1 MTASPL
7 PGERVPLPEGLT
19 RLSDGSLR
27 ADGVDGVAVIGPA
40 AVAASR
46 TVSVEAGLRVLE
58 ALGGTHLPRV
68 GPTAPTAPATA
79 AGEALTTA
87 STTAR
92 RPGLRPVAAEE
103 AFDAAEVVP
112 GEPGDE
118 TTLLRPVALVTEL
131 PHDRDA
137 SLTLP
142 GTEDAADTAG
152 ADGAGNA
159 DSVGNSVG
167 SADSAG
173 SAAGVVS
180 VAGTADLIGGR
191 STEASGGPSQEE
203 DESAPVAEPVSEPAS
218 ESAAP
223 SLAESSPEIPETG
236 VWEDPD
242 DSPEPVGE
250 GREDTGADD
259 SDTDTDGID
268 TFPDY
273 PEPEPGSGRRPR
285 GAHRAPS
292 APSASSGSRPT
303 ADTPTAPDNS
313 KSKQPQ
319 PVRAPQPLEA
329 LPNTEV
335 VSASEAALI
344 AAPPVRAS
352 ICPQGHA
359 NPPEIRDCLTCSQ
372 PLAGVFSYV
381 RRPALATLTLSTGA
395 AVEVAGD
402 VVVGRAPQLQRGGD
416 PHIVALVA
424 VPSPQHMVSRSHL
437 MLTTSGWSIL
447 VQDLGSSN
455 GTVLARPGA
464 TPVLLGSGILTPVFM
479 GDLMDIG
486 DGVTLRIDPPAWLR
500 PRSG

>member
-1 MTASPL
+1 MTALSL

-19 RLSDGSLR
+19 RLSDGSVR
-27 ADGVDGVAVIGPA
+27 VDGADGVAVISPA
-40 AVAASR
+40 AGAASR
-46 TVSVEAGLRVLE
+46 TVSIETGLRVLD
-58 ALGGTHLPRV
+58 ALGGTYLPRV
-68 GPTAPTAPATA
+68 GPTATATP
-79 AGEALTTA
+79 
-87 STTAR
+87 
-92 RPGLRPVAAEE
+92 AAEE
-103 AFDAAEVVP
+103 ATQPA
-112 GEPGDE
+112 EPGDE
-118 TTLLRPVALVTEL
+118 TTLLKPVALVTEL
-131 PHDRDA
+131 PQDMAPTALEAEGVLGSEADDVPSGA
-137 SLTLP
+137 DVP
-142 GTEDAADTAG
+142 DVAAVGTVAATAG
-152 ADGAGNA
+152 VSEAMGVADVADGRG
-159 DSVGNSVG
+159 
-167 SADSAG
+167 
-173 SAAGVVS
+173 
-180 VAGTADLIGGR
+180 AGTPAGATGEDPAA
-191 STEASGGPSQEE
+191 EPAASSIA
-203 DESAPVAEPVSEPAS
+203 ESAPEM
-218 ESAAP
+218 
-223 SLAESSPEIPETG
+223 LETG

-242 DSPEPVGE
+242 DSAGSAD
-250 GREDTGADD
+250 GSRNDSGTGGSETGDV
-259 SDTDTDGID
+259 S

-273 PEPEPGSGRRPR
+273 PEPEPGSGRRRR

-292 APSASSGSRPT
+292 APTASSAGQPT

-372 PLAGVFSYV
+372 PLTGMFSYV

-395 AVEVAGD
+395 AIEVAGD
-402 VVVGRAPQLQRGGD
+402 VVVGRAPQVQRGGD
-416 PHIVALVA
+416 PHIVALVT

-437 MLTTSGWSIL
+437 ILTTSGWSIL
-447 VQDLGSSN
+447 AQDLGSSN

-464 TPVLLGSGILTPVFM
+464 TPVLLGSGMPTPVFM

>member
-1 MTASPL
+1 MTALSL

-19 RLSDGSLR
+19 RLSDGSVR
-27 ADGVDGVAVIGPA
+27 VDGADGVAVISPA
-40 AVAASR
+40 AGAASR
-46 TVSVEAGLRVLE
+46 TVSIETGLRVLD
-58 ALGGTHLPRV
+58 ALGGTYLPRV
-68 GPTAPTAPATA
+68 GPTATATP
-79 AGEALTTA
+79 
-87 STTAR
+87 
-92 RPGLRPVAAEE
+92 AAEE
-103 AFDAAEVVP
+103 ATQPA
-112 GEPGDE
+112 EPGDE
-118 TTLLRPVALVTEL
+118 TTLLKPVALVTEL
-131 PHDRDA
+131 PQ
-137 SLTLP
+137 
-142 GTEDAADTAG
+142 DTAPTALEAEGVRGSETDDVPSG
-152 ADGAGNA
+152 ADAPDVAAVAAVAATAGVSEASEAMGVADVADGRGAGTP
-159 DSVGNSVG
+159 
-167 SADSAG
+167 AG
-173 SAAGVVS
+173 ATGEDPAAEPAASS
-180 VAGTADLIGGR
+180 VA
-191 STEASGGPSQEE
+191 
-203 DESAPVAEPVSEPAS
+203 ESAPEM
-218 ESAAP
+218 
-223 SLAESSPEIPETG
+223 LETG

-242 DSPEPVGE
+242 DSSGSADGSRNDSE
-250 GREDTGADD
+250 TGGSETGDV
-259 SDTDTDGID
+259 S

-273 PEPEPGSGRRPR
+273 PEPEPGSGRRRR

-292 APSASSGSRPT
+292 APSASSAGQPT

-372 PLAGVFSYV
+372 PLTGMFSYV

-395 AVEVAGD
+395 AIEVAGD
-402 VVVGRAPQLQRGGD
+402 VVVGRAPQVQRGGD
-416 PHIVALVA
+416 PHIVALVT

-437 MLTTSGWSIL
+437 ILTTSGWSIL
-447 VQDLGSSN
+447 AQDLGSSN

-464 TPVLLGSGILTPVFM
+464 TPVLLGSGMPTPVFM

>member
-1 MTASPL
+1 MTALSL

-19 RLSDGSLR
+19 RLSDGSVR
-27 ADGVDGVAVIGPA
+27 VDGADGVAVISPA
-40 AVAASR
+40 AGAASR
-46 TVSVEAGLRVLE
+46 TVSIETGLRVLD
-58 ALGGTHLPRV
+58 ALGGTYLPRV
-68 GPTAPTAPATA
+68 GPTATATP
-79 AGEALTTA
+79 
-87 STTAR
+87 
-92 RPGLRPVAAEE
+92 AAEE
-103 AFDAAEVVP
+103 ATQPA
-112 GEPGDE
+112 EPGDE
-118 TTLLRPVALVTEL
+118 TTLLKPVALVTEL
-131 PHDRDA
+131 PQDMAPTALEAEGVLGSEADDVPSGA
-137 SLTLP
+137 DVP
-142 GTEDAADTAG
+142 DVAAVGTVAATAG
-152 ADGAGNA
+152 VSEAMGVADVADGRG
-159 DSVGNSVG
+159 
-167 SADSAG
+167 
-173 SAAGVVS
+173 
-180 VAGTADLIGGR
+180 AGTPAGATGEDPAA
-191 STEASGGPSQEE
+191 EPAASSIA
-203 DESAPVAEPVSEPAS
+203 ESAPEM
-218 ESAAP
+218 
-223 SLAESSPEIPETG
+223 LETG

-242 DSPEPVGE
+242 DSAGSAD
-250 GREDTGADD
+250 GSRNGSGTGGSETGDV
-259 SDTDTDGID
+259 S

-273 PEPEPGSGRRPR
+273 PEPEPGSGRRRR

-292 APSASSGSRPT
+292 APTASSAGQPT

-372 PLAGVFSYV
+372 PLTGMFSYV

-395 AVEVAGD
+395 AIEVAGD
-402 VVVGRAPQLQRGGD
+402 VVVGRAPQVQRGGD
-416 PHIVALVA
+416 PHIVALVT

-437 MLTTSGWSIL
+437 ILTTSAWSIL
-447 VQDLGSSN
+447 AQDLGSSN

-464 TPVLLGSGILTPVFM
+464 TPVLLGSGMPTPVFM

-500 PRSG
+500 PRSD

>member
-1 MTASPL
+1 MTALSL

-19 RLSDGSLR
+19 RLSDGSVR
-27 ADGVDGVAVIGPA
+27 VDGADGVAVISPA
-40 AVAASR
+40 AGAASR
-46 TVSVEAGLRVLE
+46 TVSIETGLRVLD
-58 ALGGTHLPRV
+58 ALGGTYLPRV
-68 GPTAPTAPATA
+68 GPTATATP
-79 AGEALTTA
+79 
-87 STTAR
+87 
-92 RPGLRPVAAEE
+92 AAEE
-103 AFDAAEVVP
+103 ATQPA
-112 GEPGDE
+112 EPGDE
-118 TTLLRPVALVTEL
+118 TTLLKPVALVTEL
-131 PHDRDA
+131 PQDMAPTALEAEGVLGSEADDVPSGA
-137 SLTLP
+137 DVP
-142 GTEDAADTAG
+142 DVAAVGTVAATAG
-152 ADGAGNA
+152 VSEAMGVADVADGRG
-159 DSVGNSVG
+159 
-167 SADSAG
+167 
-173 SAAGVVS
+173 
-180 VAGTADLIGGR
+180 AGTPAGATGEDPAA
-191 STEASGGPSQEE
+191 EPAASSIA
-203 DESAPVAEPVSEPAS
+203 ESAPEM
-218 ESAAP
+218 
-223 SLAESSPEIPETG
+223 LETG

-242 DSPEPVGE
+242 DSAGSAD
-250 GREDTGADD
+250 GSRNGSGTGGSETGDV
-259 SDTDTDGID
+259 S

-273 PEPEPGSGRRPR
+273 PEPEPGSGRRRR

-292 APSASSGSRPT
+292 APTASSAGQPT

-372 PLAGVFSYV
+372 PLTGMFSYV

-395 AVEVAGD
+395 AIEVAGD
-402 VVVGRAPQLQRGGD
+402 VVVGRAPQVQRGGD
-416 PHIVALVA
+416 PHIVALVT

-437 MLTTSGWSIL
+437 ILTTSGWSIL
-447 VQDLGSSN
+447 AQDLGSSN

-464 TPVLLGSGILTPVFM
+464 TPVLLGSGMPTPVFM

-500 PRSG
+500 PRSD

>member
-1 MTASPL
+1 MTASPISPIPR
-7 PGERVPLPEGLT
+7 PGERVPLPAGLT
-19 RLSDGSLR
+19 RLADGSLR
-27 ADGVDGVAVIGPA
+27 ADGVDGVAVISPA
-40 AVAASR
+40 AGAESR

-58 ALGGTHLPRV
+58 ALGGTYLPTV
-68 GPTAPTAPATA
+68 GPTASSATTTATRSSGLRTAAFGDLDDSARGADRSPGGGAPA
-79 AGEALTTA
+79 
-87 STTAR
+87 
-92 RPGLRPVAAEE
+92 
-103 AFDAAEVVP
+103 
-112 GEPGDE
+112 EPSDE
-118 TTLLRPVALVTEL
+118 TTLLKPVSLVTEL
-131 PHDRDA
+131 PRDA
-137 SLTLP
+137 APTHPEPESAP
-142 GTEDAADTAG
+142 GLDTDDAATV
-152 ADGAGNA
+152 ADGAGA
-159 DSVGNSVG
+159 AVGLDAGTGAAVG
-167 SADSAG
+167 DEG
-173 SAAGVVS
+173 S
-180 VAGTADLIGGR
+180 VAQPAP
-191 STEASGGPSQEE
+191 PSPG
-203 DESAPVAEPVSEPAS
+203 D
-218 ESAAP
+218 
-223 SLAESSPEIPETG
+223 SSPELLETG

-242 DSPEPVGE
+242 DASDPLGQSR
-250 GREDTGADD
+250 GRDGADGADTGDV
-259 SDTDTDGID
+259 G

-273 PEPEPGSGRRPR
+273 PEPEPGSGRRRRR
-285 GAHRAPS
+285 GAHRAPT
-292 APSASSGSRPT
+292 APSAGSGEQPT

-352 ICPQGHA
+352 ICPRGHA
-359 NPPEIRDCLTCSQ
+359 NPPEIRECLTCSQ
-372 PLAGVFSYV
+372 PLTGVFSYV

-402 VVVGRAPQLQRGGD
+402 VVIGRAPQVPGGDD

-464 TPVLLGSGILTPVFM
+464 TPVLLGSGVPTPVFM

-486 DGVTLRIDPPAWLR
+486 DGVTLRIDQPAWLR
-500 PRSG
+500 PQSG

>member
-1 MTASPL
+1 MTALSL

-19 RLSDGSLR
+19 RLSDGSVR
-27 ADGVDGVAVIGPA
+27 VDGADGVAVISPA
-40 AVAASR
+40 AGAASR
-46 TVSVEAGLRVLE
+46 TVSIETGLRVLD
-58 ALGGTHLPRV
+58 ALGGTYLPRV
-68 GPTAPTAPATA
+68 GPTATATP
-79 AGEALTTA
+79 
-87 STTAR
+87 
-92 RPGLRPVAAEE
+92 AAEE
-103 AFDAAEVVP
+103 ATQPA
-112 GEPGDE
+112 EPGDE
-118 TTLLRPVALVTEL
+118 TTLLKPVALVTEL
-131 PHDRDA
+131 PQ
-137 SLTLP
+137 
-142 GTEDAADTAG
+142 DTAPTALEAEGVRGSETDDVPSG
-152 ADGAGNA
+152 ADAPDVAAVAAVAATAGVSEASEAMGVADVADGRGAGTP
-159 DSVGNSVG
+159 
-167 SADSAG
+167 AG
-173 SAAGVVS
+173 ATGEDPAAEP
-180 VAGTADLIGGR
+180 A
-191 STEASGGPSQEE
+191 ASSIA
-203 DESAPVAEPVSEPAS
+203 ESAPEM
-218 ESAAP
+218 
-223 SLAESSPEIPETG
+223 LETG

-242 DSPEPVGE
+242 DSAGSAD
-250 GREDTGADD
+250 GSRNGSGTGGSETGDV
-259 SDTDTDGID
+259 S

-273 PEPEPGSGRRPR
+273 PEPEPGSGRRRR

-292 APSASSGSRPT
+292 APTASSAGQPT

-372 PLAGVFSYV
+372 PLTGMFSYV

-395 AVEVAGD
+395 AIEVAGD
-402 VVVGRAPQLQRGGD
+402 VVVGRAPQVQRGGD
-416 PHIVALVA
+416 PHIVALVT

-437 MLTTSGWSIL
+437 ILTTSGWSIL
-447 VQDLGSSN
+447 AQDLGSSN

-464 TPVLLGSGILTPVFM
+464 TPVLLGSGMPTPVFM

-500 PRSG
+500 PRSD

>member
-1 MTASPL
+1 MTALSL

-19 RLSDGSLR
+19 RLSDGSVR
-27 ADGVDGVAVIGPA
+27 VDGADGVAVISPA
-40 AVAASR
+40 AGAASR
-46 TVSVEAGLRVLE
+46 TVSIETGLRVLD
-58 ALGGTHLPRV
+58 ALGGTYLPRV
-68 GPTAPTAPATA
+68 GPTATATP
-79 AGEALTTA
+79 
-87 STTAR
+87 
-92 RPGLRPVAAEE
+92 AAEE
-103 AFDAAEVVP
+103 ATQPA
-112 GEPGDE
+112 EPGDE
-118 TTLLRPVALVTEL
+118 TTLLKPVALVTEL
-131 PHDRDA
+131 PQ
-137 SLTLP
+137 
-142 GTEDAADTAG
+142 DTAPTALEAEGVFGSEADDVPSG
-152 ADGAGNA
+152 ADAPDVAAVAVVAATAGVSEASEAMGVADVADGRGAGTP
-159 DSVGNSVG
+159 
-167 SADSAG
+167 AG
-173 SAAGVVS
+173 ATGEDPAAEP
-180 VAGTADLIGGR
+180 A
-191 STEASGGPSQEE
+191 ASSIA
-203 DESAPVAEPVSEPAS
+203 ESAPEM
-218 ESAAP
+218 
-223 SLAESSPEIPETG
+223 LETG

-242 DSPEPVGE
+242 DSSGSAD
-250 GREDTGADD
+250 GSRNDSGTGGSETGDV
-259 SDTDTDGID
+259 S

-273 PEPEPGSGRRPR
+273 PEPEPGSGRRRR

-292 APSASSGSRPT
+292 APTASSAGQPT

-372 PLAGVFSYV
+372 PLTGMFSYV

-395 AVEVAGD
+395 AIEVAGD
-402 VVVGRAPQLQRGGD
+402 VVVGRAPQVQRGGD
-416 PHIVALVA
+416 PHIVALVT

-437 MLTTSGWSIL
+437 ILTTSGWSIL
-447 VQDLGSSN
+447 AQDLGSSN

-464 TPVLLGSGILTPVFM
+464 TPVLLGTGMPTPVFM

-500 PRSG
+500 PQSG

>member
-1 MTASPL
+1 MTALSL

-19 RLSDGSLR
+19 RLSDGSVR
-27 ADGVDGVAVIGPA
+27 VDGADGVAVISPA
-40 AVAASR
+40 AGAASR
-46 TVSVEAGLRVLE
+46 TVSIETGLRVLD
-58 ALGGTHLPRV
+58 ALGGTYLPRV
-68 GPTAPTAPATA
+68 GPTATATP
-79 AGEALTTA
+79 
-87 STTAR
+87 
-92 RPGLRPVAAEE
+92 AAEE
-103 AFDAAEVVP
+103 ATQPA
-112 GEPGDE
+112 EPGDE
-118 TTLLRPVALVTEL
+118 TTLLKPVALVTEL
-131 PHDRDA
+131 PQ
-137 SLTLP
+137 
-142 GTEDAADTAG
+142 DTAPTALEAEGVRGSETDDVPSG
-152 ADGAGNA
+152 ADAPDVAAVAVVATTAGVSEASEAMGVADVADGRGAGTP
-159 DSVGNSVG
+159 
-167 SADSAG
+167 AG
-173 SAAGVVS
+173 ATGEDPAAEP
-180 VAGTADLIGGR
+180 A
-191 STEASGGPSQEE
+191 ASSIA
-203 DESAPVAEPVSEPAS
+203 ESAPEM
-218 ESAAP
+218 
-223 SLAESSPEIPETG
+223 LETG

-242 DSPEPVGE
+242 DSAGSAD
-250 GREDTGADD
+250 GSRNGSGTGGSETGDV
-259 SDTDTDGID
+259 S

-273 PEPEPGSGRRPR
+273 PEPEPGSGRRRR

-292 APSASSGSRPT
+292 APTASSAGQPT

-372 PLAGVFSYV
+372 PLTGMFSYV

-395 AVEVAGD
+395 AIEVAGD
-402 VVVGRAPQLQRGGD
+402 VVVGRAPQVQRGGD
-416 PHIVALVA
+416 PHIVALVT

-437 MLTTSGWSIL
+437 ILTTSGWSIL
-447 VQDLGSSN
+447 AHDLGSSN

-464 TPVLLGSGILTPVFM
+464 TPVLLGSGMPTPVFM

-500 PRSG
+500 PRSD

>member
-1 MTASPL
+1 MTALSL

-19 RLSDGSLR
+19 RLSDGSVR
-27 ADGVDGVAVIGPA
+27 VDGADGVAVISPA
-40 AVAASR
+40 AGAASR
-46 TVSVEAGLRVLE
+46 TVSIETGLRVLD
-58 ALGGTHLPRV
+58 ALGGTYLPRV
-68 GPTAPTAPATA
+68 GPTATATP
-79 AGEALTTA
+79 
-87 STTAR
+87 
-92 RPGLRPVAAEE
+92 AAEE
-103 AFDAAEVVP
+103 ATQPA
-112 GEPGDE
+112 EPGDE
-118 TTLLRPVALVTEL
+118 TTLLKPVALVTEL
-131 PHDRDA
+131 PQDMAPTALEAEGVLGSEADDVPSGA
-137 SLTLP
+137 DVP
-142 GTEDAADTAG
+142 DVAAVGTVAATAG
-152 ADGAGNA
+152 VSEAMGVADVADGRGAGTP
-159 DSVGNSVG
+159 
-167 SADSAG
+167 AG
-173 SAAGVVS
+173 ATGEDPAAEPAASS
-180 VAGTADLIGGR
+180 VA
-191 STEASGGPSQEE
+191 
-203 DESAPVAEPVSEPAS
+203 ESAPEMM
-218 ESAAP
+218 
-223 SLAESSPEIPETG
+223 ETG

-242 DSPEPVGE
+242 DSAGSAD
-250 GREDTGADD
+250 GSRNGSGTGGSETGDV
-259 SDTDTDGID
+259 S

-273 PEPEPGSGRRPR
+273 PEPEPGSGRRRR

-292 APSASSGSRPT
+292 APTASSAGQPT

-372 PLAGVFSYV
+372 PLTGIFSYV

-395 AVEVAGD
+395 AIEVAGD
-402 VVVGRAPQLQRGGD
+402 VVVGRAPQVQRGGD
-416 PHIVALVA
+416 PHIVALVT

-437 MLTTSGWSIL
+437 ILTTSGWSIL
-447 VQDLGSSN
+447 AQDLGSSN

-464 TPVLLGSGILTPVFM
+464 TPVLLGSGMPTPVFM

-500 PRSG
+500 PRSD

>member
-1 MTASPL
+1 MTALSL

-19 RLSDGSLR
+19 RLSDGSVR
-27 ADGVDGVAVIGPA
+27 VDGADGVAVISPA
-40 AVAASR
+40 AGAASR
-46 TVSVEAGLRVLE
+46 TVSIETGLRVLD
-58 ALGGTHLPRV
+58 ALGGTYLPRV
-68 GPTAPTAPATA
+68 GPTATATP
-79 AGEALTTA
+79 
-87 STTAR
+87 
-92 RPGLRPVAAEE
+92 AAEE
-103 AFDAAEVVP
+103 ATQPA
-112 GEPGDE
+112 EPGDE
-118 TTLLRPVALVTEL
+118 TTLLKPVALVTEL
-131 PHDRDA
+131 PQ
-137 SLTLP
+137 
-142 GTEDAADTAG
+142 DTAPTALEAEGVLGSEADDVPSG
-152 ADGAGNA
+152 ADVPDVAAVGTVAATAGVSEAMGVADVADGRGAGTP
-159 DSVGNSVG
+159 
-167 SADSAG
+167 AG
-173 SAAGVVS
+173 ATGEDPAAEPAASS
-180 VAGTADLIGGR
+180 VA
-191 STEASGGPSQEE
+191 
-203 DESAPVAEPVSEPAS
+203 ESAPEM
-218 ESAAP
+218 
-223 SLAESSPEIPETG
+223 LETG

-242 DSPEPVGE
+242 DSAGSAD
-250 GREDTGADD
+250 GSRNGSGTGGSETGDV
-259 SDTDTDGID
+259 S

-273 PEPEPGSGRRPR
+273 PEPEPGSGRRRR

-292 APSASSGSRPT
+292 APTASSAGQPT

-372 PLAGVFSYV
+372 PLTGMFSYV

-395 AVEVAGD
+395 AIEVAGD
-402 VVVGRAPQLQRGGD
+402 VVVGRAPQVQRGGD
-416 PHIVALVA
+416 PHIVALVT

-437 MLTTSGWSIL
+437 ILTTSGWSIL
-447 VQDLGSSN
+447 AQDLGSSN

-464 TPVLLGSGILTPVFM
+464 TPVLLGSGMPTPVFM

>member
-1 MTASPL
+1 MTALSL

-19 RLSDGSLR
+19 RLSDGSVR
-27 ADGVDGVAVIGPA
+27 VDGADGVAVISPA
-40 AVAASR
+40 AGAASR
-46 TVSVEAGLRVLE
+46 TVSIETGLRVLD
-58 ALGGTHLPRV
+58 ALGGTYLPRV
-68 GPTAPTAPATA
+68 GPTATATP
-79 AGEALTTA
+79 
-87 STTAR
+87 
-92 RPGLRPVAAEE
+92 AAEE
-103 AFDAAEVVP
+103 ATQPA
-112 GEPGDE
+112 EPGDE
-118 TTLLRPVALVTEL
+118 TTLLKPVALVTEL
-131 PHDRDA
+131 PQDMAPTALEAEGVLGSEADDVPSGA
-137 SLTLP
+137 DVP
-142 GTEDAADTAG
+142 DVAAVGTVAATAG
-152 ADGAGNA
+152 VSEAMGVADVADGRG
-159 DSVGNSVG
+159 
-167 SADSAG
+167 
-173 SAAGVVS
+173 
-180 VAGTADLIGGR
+180 AGTPAGATGEDPAA
-191 STEASGGPSQEE
+191 EPAASSIA
-203 DESAPVAEPVSEPAS
+203 ESAPEM
-218 ESAAP
+218 
-223 SLAESSPEIPETG
+223 LETG

-242 DSPEPVGE
+242 DSAGSAD
-250 GREDTGADD
+250 GSRNGSGTGGSETGDV
-259 SDTDTDGID
+259 S

-273 PEPEPGSGRRPR
+273 PEPEPGSGRRRR

-292 APSASSGSRPT
+292 APSASSAGQPT

-372 PLAGVFSYV
+372 PLTGMFSYV

-395 AVEVAGD
+395 AIEVAGD
-402 VVVGRAPQLQRGGD
+402 VVVGRAPQVQRGGD
-416 PHIVALVA
+416 PHIVALVT

-437 MLTTSGWSIL
+437 ILTTSGWSIL
-447 VQDLGSSN
+447 AQDLGSSN

-464 TPVLLGSGILTPVFM
+464 TPVLLGSGMPTPVFM

>member
-1 MTASPL
+1 MTALSL

-19 RLSDGSLR
+19 RLSDGSVR
-27 ADGVDGVAVIGPA
+27 VDGADGVAVISPA
-40 AVAASR
+40 AGAASR
-46 TVSVEAGLRVLE
+46 TVSIETGLRVLD
-58 ALGGTHLPRV
+58 ALGGTYLPRV
-68 GPTAPTAPATA
+68 GPTATATP
-79 AGEALTTA
+79 
-87 STTAR
+87 
-92 RPGLRPVAAEE
+92 AAEE
-103 AFDAAEVVP
+103 VTQPA
-112 GEPGDE
+112 EPGDE
-118 TTLLRPVALVTEL
+118 TTLLKPVALVTEL
-131 PHDRDA
+131 PQ
-137 SLTLP
+137 
-142 GTEDAADTAG
+142 DTASTALEAEGVLGSEADDVPSG
-152 ADGAGNA
+152 ADAPDVAAVGTVAATAGVSEASEAMGVADVADGRGAGTP
-159 DSVGNSVG
+159 
-167 SADSAG
+167 AG
-173 SAAGVVS
+173 ATGEDPAAEPAASS
-180 VAGTADLIGGR
+180 VA
-191 STEASGGPSQEE
+191 
-203 DESAPVAEPVSEPAS
+203 ESAPEM
-218 ESAAP
+218 
-223 SLAESSPEIPETG
+223 LETG

-242 DSPEPVGE
+242 DSSGSAD
-250 GREDTGADD
+250 GSRNDSGTGGSETGDV
-259 SDTDTDGID
+259 S

-273 PEPEPGSGRRPR
+273 PEPEPGSGRRRR

-292 APSASSGSRPT
+292 APTASSAGQPT

-372 PLAGVFSYV
+372 PLTGIFSYV

-395 AVEVAGD
+395 AIEVAGD
-402 VVVGRAPQLQRGGD
+402 VVVGRAPQVQRGGD
-416 PHIVALVA
+416 PHIVALVT

-437 MLTTSGWSIL
+437 ILTTSGWSIL
-447 VQDLGSSN
+447 AQDLGSSN

-464 TPVLLGSGILTPVFM
+464 TPVLLGSGMPTPVFM

-500 PRSG
+500 PRSD

>member
-1 MTASPL
+1 MTALSL

-19 RLSDGSLR
+19 RLSDGSVR
-27 ADGVDGVAVIGPA
+27 VDGADGVAVISPA
-40 AVAASR
+40 AGAASR
-46 TVSVEAGLRVLE
+46 TVSIETGLRVLD
-58 ALGGTHLPRV
+58 ALGGTYLPRV
-68 GPTAPTAPATA
+68 GPTATATP
-79 AGEALTTA
+79 
-87 STTAR
+87 
-92 RPGLRPVAAEE
+92 AAEE
-103 AFDAAEVVP
+103 STQPA
-112 GEPGDE
+112 EPGDE
-118 TTLLRPVALVTEL
+118 TTLLKPVALVTEL
-131 PHDRDA
+131 PQ
-137 SLTLP
+137 
-142 GTEDAADTAG
+142 DTAPTALEAEGVLGSEADDVPSG
-152 ADGAGNA
+152 ADAPDVAAVGTVAATAGVSEASEAMGVADVADGRGAGTP
-159 DSVGNSVG
+159 
-167 SADSAG
+167 AG
-173 SAAGVVS
+173 ATGEDPAAEPAASS
-180 VAGTADLIGGR
+180 VA
-191 STEASGGPSQEE
+191 
-203 DESAPVAEPVSEPAS
+203 ESAPEM
-218 ESAAP
+218 
-223 SLAESSPEIPETG
+223 LETG

-242 DSPEPVGE
+242 DSAGSAD
-250 GREDTGADD
+250 GSRNDSGTGGSETGDV
-259 SDTDTDGID
+259 S

-273 PEPEPGSGRRPR
+273 PEPEPGSGRRRR

-292 APSASSGSRPT
+292 APTASSAGQPT

-372 PLAGVFSYV
+372 PLTGMFSYV

-395 AVEVAGD
+395 AIEVAGD
-402 VVVGRAPQLQRGGD
+402 VVVGRAPQVQRGGD
-416 PHIVALVA
+416 PHIVALVT

-437 MLTTSGWSIL
+437 ILTTSGWSIL
-447 VQDLGSSN
+447 AQDLGSSN

-464 TPVLLGSGILTPVFM
+464 TPVLLGSGMPTPVFM

-500 PRSG
+500 PRSD

>member
-1 MTASPL
+1 MTALSL

-19 RLSDGSLR
+19 RLSDGSVR
-27 ADGVDGVAVIGPA
+27 VDGADGVAVISPA
-40 AVAASR
+40 AGAASR
-46 TVSVEAGLRVLE
+46 TVSIETGLRVLD
-58 ALGGTHLPRV
+58 ALGGTYLPRV
-68 GPTAPTAPATA
+68 GPTATATP
-79 AGEALTTA
+79 
-87 STTAR
+87 
-92 RPGLRPVAAEE
+92 AAEE
-103 AFDAAEVVP
+103 ATQPA
-112 GEPGDE
+112 EPGDE
-118 TTLLRPVALVTEL
+118 TTLLKPVALVTEL
-131 PHDRDA
+131 PQ
-137 SLTLP
+137 
-142 GTEDAADTAG
+142 DTAPTALEAEGVRGAETDDVPSG
-152 ADGAGNA
+152 ADAPDVAAVAVVAATAGVSEAMGVADVADGRGAGTP
-159 DSVGNSVG
+159 
-167 SADSAG
+167 AG
-173 SAAGVVS
+173 ATGEDPAAEPAASS
-180 VAGTADLIGGR
+180 VA
-191 STEASGGPSQEE
+191 
-203 DESAPVAEPVSEPAS
+203 ESAPEM
-218 ESAAP
+218 
-223 SLAESSPEIPETG
+223 LETG

-242 DSPEPVGE
+242 DSSGSAD
-250 GREDTGADD
+250 GSRNDSGTGGSETGDV
-259 SDTDTDGID
+259 S

-273 PEPEPGSGRRPR
+273 PEPEPGSGRRRR

-292 APSASSGSRPT
+292 APTASSAGQPT

-372 PLAGVFSYV
+372 PLTGMFSYV

-395 AVEVAGD
+395 AIEVAGD
-402 VVVGRAPQLQRGGD
+402 VVVGRAPQVQRGGD
-416 PHIVALVA
+416 PHIVALVT

-437 MLTTSGWSIL
+437 ILTTSGWSIL
-447 VQDLGSSN
+447 AQDLGSSN

-464 TPVLLGSGILTPVFM
+464 TPVLLGSGMPTPVFM

>member
-1 MTASPL
+1 MTALSL

-19 RLSDGSLR
+19 RLSDGSVR
-27 ADGVDGVAVIGPA
+27 VDGADGVAVISPA
-40 AVAASR
+40 AGAASR
-46 TVSVEAGLRVLE
+46 TVSIETGLRVLD
-58 ALGGTHLPRV
+58 ALGGTYLPRV
-68 GPTAPTAPATA
+68 GPTATATP
-79 AGEALTTA
+79 
-87 STTAR
+87 
-92 RPGLRPVAAEE
+92 AAEE
-103 AFDAAEVVP
+103 ATQPA
-112 GEPGDE
+112 EPGDE
-118 TTLLRPVALVTEL
+118 TTLLKPVALVTEL
-131 PHDRDA
+131 PQDMAPTALEAEGVLGSEADDVPSGA
-137 SLTLP
+137 DVP
-142 GTEDAADTAG
+142 DVAAVGTVAATAGVSEAMGVADG
-152 ADGAGNA
+152 ADGRG
-159 DSVGNSVG
+159 
-167 SADSAG
+167 
-173 SAAGVVS
+173 
-180 VAGTADLIGGR
+180 AGTPAGATGEDPAA
-191 STEASGGPSQEE
+191 EPAASSIA
-203 DESAPVAEPVSEPAS
+203 ESAPEM
-218 ESAAP
+218 
-223 SLAESSPEIPETG
+223 LETG

-242 DSPEPVGE
+242 DSAGSAD
-250 GREDTGADD
+250 GSRNGSGTGGSETGDVR
-259 SDTDTDGID
+259 

-273 PEPEPGSGRRPR
+273 PEPEPGSGRRRR

-292 APSASSGSRPT
+292 APTASSAGQPT

-372 PLAGVFSYV
+372 PLTGMFSYV

-395 AVEVAGD
+395 ALEVAGD
-402 VVVGRAPQLQRGGD
+402 VVVGRAPPVQCGGD
-416 PHIVALVA
+416 PHIVALVT

-437 MLTTSGWSIL
+437 ILTTSGWSIL
-447 VQDLGSSN
+447 AQDLGSSN

-464 TPVLLGSGILTPVFM
+464 TPVLLGSGMPTPVFM

-500 PRSG
+500 PRSD

>member
-1 MTASPL
+1 MTALSL

-19 RLSDGSLR
+19 RLSDGSVR
-27 ADGVDGVAVIGPA
+27 VDGADGVAVISPA
-40 AVAASR
+40 AGAASR
-46 TVSVEAGLRVLE
+46 TVSIETGLRVLD
-58 ALGGTHLPRV
+58 ALGGTYLPRV
-68 GPTAPTAPATA
+68 GPTATATP
-79 AGEALTTA
+79 
-87 STTAR
+87 
-92 RPGLRPVAAEE
+92 AAEE
-103 AFDAAEVVP
+103 ATQPA
-112 GEPGDE
+112 EPGDE
-118 TTLLRPVALVTEL
+118 TTLLKPVALVTEL
-131 PHDRDA
+131 PQDMAPTALEAEGVRGSETDDVPSGADA
-137 SLTLP
+137 P
-142 GTEDAADTAG
+142 DVAAVAAVAATAG
-152 ADGAGNA
+152 VSEASEAMGVADVADGRG
-159 DSVGNSVG
+159 
-167 SADSAG
+167 
-173 SAAGVVS
+173 
-180 VAGTADLIGGR
+180 AGTPAGATGEDPAA
-191 STEASGGPSQEE
+191 EPAASSIA
-203 DESAPVAEPVSEPAS
+203 ESAPEM
-218 ESAAP
+218 
-223 SLAESSPEIPETG
+223 LETG

-242 DSPEPVGE
+242 DSAGSAD
-250 GREDTGADD
+250 GSRNGSGTGGSETGDV
-259 SDTDTDGID
+259 S

-273 PEPEPGSGRRPR
+273 PEPEPGSGRRRR

-292 APSASSGSRPT
+292 APTASSAGQPT

-372 PLAGVFSYV
+372 PLTGMFSYV

-395 AVEVAGD
+395 AIEVAGD
-402 VVVGRAPQLQRGGD
+402 VVVGRAPQVQRGGD
-416 PHIVALVA
+416 PHIVALVT

-437 MLTTSGWSIL
+437 ILTTSGWSIL
-447 VQDLGSSN
+447 AQDLGSSN

-464 TPVLLGSGILTPVFM
+464 TPVLLGSGMPTPVFM

-500 PRSG
+500 PRSD

>member
-1 MTASPL
+1 MTALSL

-19 RLSDGSLR
+19 RLSDGSVR
-27 ADGVDGVAVIGPA
+27 VDGADGVAVISPA
-40 AVAASR
+40 AGAASR
-46 TVSVEAGLRVLE
+46 TVSIETGLRVLD
-58 ALGGTHLPRV
+58 ALGGTYLPRV
-68 GPTAPTAPATA
+68 GPTATATP
-79 AGEALTTA
+79 
-87 STTAR
+87 
-92 RPGLRPVAAEE
+92 AAEE
-103 AFDAAEVVP
+103 ATQPA
-112 GEPGDE
+112 EPGDE
-118 TTLLRPVALVTEL
+118 TTLLKPVALVTEL
-131 PHDRDA
+131 PQ
-137 SLTLP
+137 
-142 GTEDAADTAG
+142 DTAPTALEAEGVRGSETDDVPSG
-152 ADGAGNA
+152 ADAPDVAAVAVVATTAGVSEASEAMGVADVADGRGAGTP
-159 DSVGNSVG
+159 
-167 SADSAG
+167 AG
-173 SAAGVVS
+173 ATGEDPAAEPAASS
-180 VAGTADLIGGR
+180 VA
-191 STEASGGPSQEE
+191 
-203 DESAPVAEPVSEPAS
+203 ESAPEM
-218 ESAAP
+218 
-223 SLAESSPEIPETG
+223 LETG

-242 DSPEPVGE
+242 DSSGSADGSRNDSE
-250 GREDTGADD
+250 TGGSETGDV
-259 SDTDTDGID
+259 S

-273 PEPEPGSGRRPR
+273 PEPEPGSGRRRR

-292 APSASSGSRPT
+292 APSASSAGQPT

-372 PLAGVFSYV
+372 PLTGMFSYV

-395 AVEVAGD
+395 AIEVAGD
-402 VVVGRAPQLQRGGD
+402 VVVGRAPQVQRGGD
-416 PHIVALVA
+416 PHIVALVT

-437 MLTTSGWSIL
+437 ILTTSGWSIL
-447 VQDLGSSN
+447 AQDLGSSN

-464 TPVLLGSGILTPVFM
+464 TPVLLGSGMPTPVFM

>member
-1 MTASPL
+1 MTALSL

-19 RLSDGSLR
+19 RLSDGSVR
-27 ADGVDGVAVIGPA
+27 VDGADGVAVISPA
-40 AVAASR
+40 AGAASR
-46 TVSVEAGLRVLE
+46 TVSIETGLRVLD
-58 ALGGTHLPRV
+58 ALGGTYLPRV
-68 GPTAPTAPATA
+68 GPTATATP
-79 AGEALTTA
+79 
-87 STTAR
+87 
-92 RPGLRPVAAEE
+92 AAEE
-103 AFDAAEVVP
+103 ATQPA
-112 GEPGDE
+112 EPGDE
-118 TTLLRPVALVTEL
+118 TTLLKPVALVTEL
-131 PHDRDA
+131 PQDMAPTALEAEGVLGSEADDVPSGA
-137 SLTLP
+137 DVP
-142 GTEDAADTAG
+142 DVAAVGTVAATAG
-152 ADGAGNA
+152 VSEAMGVADVADGRG
-159 DSVGNSVG
+159 
-167 SADSAG
+167 
-173 SAAGVVS
+173 
-180 VAGTADLIGGR
+180 AGTPAGATGEDPAA
-191 STEASGGPSQEE
+191 EPAASSIA
-203 DESAPVAEPVSEPAS
+203 ESAPEM
-218 ESAAP
+218 
-223 SLAESSPEIPETG
+223 LETG

-242 DSPEPVGE
+242 DSAGSAD
-250 GREDTGADD
+250 GSRNGSGTGGSETGDV
-259 SDTDTDGID
+259 S

-273 PEPEPGSGRRPR
+273 PEPEPGSGRRRR

-292 APSASSGSRPT
+292 APTASSAGQPT

-372 PLAGVFSYV
+372 PLTGMFSYV

-395 AVEVAGD
+395 AIEVAGD
-402 VVVGRAPQLQRGGD
+402 VVVGRAPQVQRGGD
-416 PHIVALVA
+416 PHIVALVT

-437 MLTTSGWSIL
+437 ILTTSGWSIL
-447 VQDLGSSN
+447 AQDLGSSN
-455 GTVLARPGA
+455 GTVLARPGT
-464 TPVLLGSGILTPVFM
+464 TPVLLGSGMPTPVFM

>member
-1 MTASPL
+1 MTALSL

-19 RLSDGSLR
+19 RLSDGSVR
-27 ADGVDGVAVIGPA
+27 VDGADGVAVISPA
-40 AVAASR
+40 AGAASR
-46 TVSVEAGLRVLE
+46 TVSIETGLRVLD
-58 ALGGTHLPRV
+58 ALGGTYLPRV
-68 GPTAPTAPATA
+68 GPTATATP
-79 AGEALTTA
+79 
-87 STTAR
+87 
-92 RPGLRPVAAEE
+92 AAEE
-103 AFDAAEVVP
+103 VTQPA
-112 GEPGDE
+112 EPGDE
-118 TTLLRPVALVTEL
+118 TTLLKPVALVTEL
-131 PHDRDA
+131 PQ
-137 SLTLP
+137 
-142 GTEDAADTAG
+142 DTASTALEAEGVLGSEADDVPSG
-152 ADGAGNA
+152 ADAPDVAAVGTVAATAGVSEASEAMGVADVADGRGAGTP
-159 DSVGNSVG
+159 
-167 SADSAG
+167 AG
-173 SAAGVVS
+173 ATGEDPAAEPAASS
-180 VAGTADLIGGR
+180 VA
-191 STEASGGPSQEE
+191 
-203 DESAPVAEPVSEPAS
+203 ESAPEM
-218 ESAAP
+218 
-223 SLAESSPEIPETG
+223 LETG

-242 DSPEPVGE
+242 DSSESADGSRNDS
-250 GREDTGADD
+250 GTGGSETGDV
-259 SDTDTDGID
+259 S

-273 PEPEPGSGRRPR
+273 PEPEPGSGRRRR

-292 APSASSGSRPT
+292 APTASSAGQPT

-372 PLAGVFSYV
+372 PLTGIFSYV

-395 AVEVAGD
+395 AIEVAGD
-402 VVVGRAPQLQRGGD
+402 VVVGRAPQVQRGGD
-416 PHIVALVA
+416 PHIVALVT

-437 MLTTSGWSIL
+437 ILTTSGWSIL
-447 VQDLGSSN
+447 AQDLGSSN

-464 TPVLLGSGILTPVFM
+464 TPVLLGSGMPTPVFM

-500 PRSG
+500 PRSD

>member
-1 MTASPL
+1 MTALSL

-19 RLSDGSLR
+19 RLSDGSVR
-27 ADGVDGVAVIGPA
+27 VDGADGVAVISPA
-40 AVAASR
+40 AGAASR
-46 TVSVEAGLRVLE
+46 TVSIETGLRVLD
-58 ALGGTHLPRV
+58 ALGGTYLPRV
-68 GPTAPTAPATA
+68 GPTATATP
-79 AGEALTTA
+79 
-87 STTAR
+87 
-92 RPGLRPVAAEE
+92 AAEE
-103 AFDAAEVVP
+103 ATQPA
-112 GEPGDE
+112 EPGDE
-118 TTLLRPVALVTEL
+118 TTLLKPVALVTEL
-131 PHDRDA
+131 PQ
-137 SLTLP
+137 
-142 GTEDAADTAG
+142 DTAPTALEAEGVRGSETDDVPSG
-152 ADGAGNA
+152 ADAPDVAAVAVVAATAGVSEASEAMGVADVADGRGAGTP
-159 DSVGNSVG
+159 
-167 SADSAG
+167 AG
-173 SAAGVVS
+173 ATGEDPAAEP
-180 VAGTADLIGGR
+180 A
-191 STEASGGPSQEE
+191 ASSIA
-203 DESAPVAEPVSEPAS
+203 ESAPEM
-218 ESAAP
+218 
-223 SLAESSPEIPETG
+223 LETG

-242 DSPEPVGE
+242 DSSGSAD
-250 GREDTGADD
+250 GSRNDSGTGGSETGDV
-259 SDTDTDGID
+259 S

-273 PEPEPGSGRRPR
+273 PEPEPGSGRRRR

-292 APSASSGSRPT
+292 APTASSAGQPT

-372 PLAGVFSYV
+372 PLTGMFSYV

-395 AVEVAGD
+395 AIEVAGD
-402 VVVGRAPQLQRGGD
+402 VVVGRAPQVQRGGD
-416 PHIVALVA
+416 PHIVALVT

-437 MLTTSGWSIL
+437 ILTTSGWSIL
-447 VQDLGSSN
+447 AQDLGSSN

-464 TPVLLGSGILTPVFM
+464 TPVLLGSGMPTPVFM

-500 PRSG
+500 PRSD

>member
-1 MTASPL
+1 MTALSL

-19 RLSDGSLR
+19 RLSDGSVR
-27 ADGVDGVAVIGPA
+27 VDGADGVAVISPA
-40 AVAASR
+40 AGAASR
-46 TVSVEAGLRVLE
+46 TVSIETGLRVLD
-58 ALGGTHLPRV
+58 ALGGTYLPRV
-68 GPTAPTAPATA
+68 GPTATATP
-79 AGEALTTA
+79 
-87 STTAR
+87 
-92 RPGLRPVAAEE
+92 AAEE
-103 AFDAAEVVP
+103 ATQPE
-112 GEPGDE
+112 EPGDE
-118 TTLLRPVALVTEL
+118 TTLLKPVALVTEL
-131 PHDRDA
+131 PQ
-137 SLTLP
+137 
-142 GTEDAADTAG
+142 DTAPTALEAEGVLGSETDDVPSG
-152 ADGAGNA
+152 ADVPDVAAVGTVAATAGVSEASEAMGVVDVADGRGAGTP
-159 DSVGNSVG
+159 
-167 SADSAG
+167 AG
-173 SAAGVVS
+173 ATGEDPAAEPAASS
-180 VAGTADLIGGR
+180 VA
-191 STEASGGPSQEE
+191 
-203 DESAPVAEPVSEPAS
+203 ESAPEM
-218 ESAAP
+218 
-223 SLAESSPEIPETG
+223 LETG

-242 DSPEPVGE
+242 DSSGSAD
-250 GREDTGADD
+250 GSRNDSGTGGSETGDV
-259 SDTDTDGID
+259 S

-273 PEPEPGSGRRPR
+273 PEPEPGSGRRRR

-292 APSASSGSRPT
+292 APTASSAGQPT

-372 PLAGVFSYV
+372 PLTGMFSYV

-395 AVEVAGD
+395 AIEVAGD
-402 VVVGRAPQLQRGGD
+402 VVVGRAPQVQRGGD
-416 PHIVALVA
+416 PHIVALVT

-437 MLTTSGWSIL
+437 ILTTSGWSIL
-447 VQDLGSSN
+447 AQDLGSSN

-464 TPVLLGSGILTPVFM
+464 TPVLLGSGMPTPVFM

-500 PRSG
+500 PRSD

>member
-1 MTASPL
+1 MTALSL

-19 RLSDGSLR
+19 RLSDGSVR
-27 ADGVDGVAVIGPA
+27 VDGADGVAVISPA
-40 AVAASR
+40 AGAASR
-46 TVSVEAGLRVLE
+46 TVSIETGLRVLD
-58 ALGGTHLPRV
+58 ALGGTYLPRV
-68 GPTAPTAPATA
+68 GPTATATP
-79 AGEALTTA
+79 
-87 STTAR
+87 
-92 RPGLRPVAAEE
+92 AAEE
-103 AFDAAEVVP
+103 VTQPA
-112 GEPGDE
+112 EPGDE
-118 TTLLRPVALVTEL
+118 TTLLKPVALVTEL
-131 PHDRDA
+131 PQ
-137 SLTLP
+137 
-142 GTEDAADTAG
+142 DTASTALEAEGVLGSEADDVPSG
-152 ADGAGNA
+152 ADAPDVAAVGTVAATAGVSEASEAMGVADVADGRGAGTP
-159 DSVGNSVG
+159 
-167 SADSAG
+167 AG
-173 SAAGVVS
+173 ATGEDPAAEP
-180 VAGTADLIGGR
+180 A
-191 STEASGGPSQEE
+191 ASSIA
-203 DESAPVAEPVSEPAS
+203 ESAPEM
-218 ESAAP
+218 
-223 SLAESSPEIPETG
+223 LETG

-242 DSPEPVGE
+242 DSAGSAD
-250 GREDTGADD
+250 GSRNGSGTGGSETGDV
-259 SDTDTDGID
+259 S

-273 PEPEPGSGRRPR
+273 PEPEPGSGRRRR

-292 APSASSGSRPT
+292 APTASSAGQPT

-372 PLAGVFSYV
+372 PLTGMFSYV

-395 AVEVAGD
+395 AIEVAGD
-402 VVVGRAPQLQRGGD
+402 VVVGRAPQVQRGGD
-416 PHIVALVA
+416 PHIVALVT

-437 MLTTSGWSIL
+437 ILTTSGWSIL
-447 VQDLGSSN
+447 AQDLGSSN

-464 TPVLLGSGILTPVFM
+464 TPVLLGSGMPTPVFM

-500 PRSG
+500 PRSD

>member
-27 ADGVDGVAVIGPA
+27 ADGVDGVAVITPA
-40 AVAASR
+40 AGAASR
-46 TVSVEAGLRVLE
+46 TVSVEAGLRVLQ
-58 ALGGTHLPRV
+58 ALGGTYLPRV
-68 GPTAPTAPATA
+68 GPTASTAQAE
-79 AGEALTTA
+79 GDTT
-87 STTAR
+87 STTAPTTTAR
-92 RPGLRPVAAEE
+92 QTGLRPVEAWDDEE
-103 AFDAAEVVP
+103 ASDGSVGIVP
-112 GEPGDE
+112 ADPGDE

-131 PHDRDA
+131 PQDRDTA
-137 SLTLP
+137 PTLLE
-142 GTEDAADTAG
+142 TEDVWSPDTDEDPGEDSDDVVPVAHAAEP
-152 ADGAGNA
+152 AGNR
-159 DSVGNSVG
+159 
-167 SADSAG
+167 SAEASAATGRLGRDEDGENEKDREDREDSA
-173 SAAGVVS
+173 
-180 VAGTADLIGGR
+180 
-191 STEASGGPSQEE
+191 
-203 DESAPVAEPVSEPAS
+203 AEPVV
-218 ESAAP
+218 P
-223 SLAESSPEIPETG
+223 SLAESSPEMLETG

-242 DSPEPVGE
+242 DSPEPVGASRQDAE
-250 GREDTGADD
+250 ADG
-259 SDTDTDGID
+259 SDTDGIGL
-268 TFPDY
+268 FPDY
-273 PEPEPGSGRRPR
+273 PEPEPGSGRRRR

-292 APSASSGSRPT
+292 APSASSGSQPT

-359 NPPEIRDCLTCSQ
+359 NPPELRDCLTCSL
-372 PLAGVFSYV
+372 PLTGVFSYV

-402 VVVGRAPQLQRGGD
+402 VVVGRAPQLQHGGD

-447 VQDLGSSN
+447 AQDLGSSN

-464 TPVLLGSGILTPVFM
+464 TPVLLGSGMPTPVFM

-486 DGVTLRIDPPAWLR
+486 DGVTLRVDPPAWLR

>member
-1 MTASPL
+1 MTALSL

-19 RLSDGSLR
+19 RLSDGSVR
-27 ADGVDGVAVIGPA
+27 VDGADGVAVISPA
-40 AVAASR
+40 AGAASR
-46 TVSVEAGLRVLE
+46 TVSIEAGLRVLD
-58 ALGGTHLPRV
+58 ALGGTYLPRV
-68 GPTAPTAPATA
+68 GPTATATP
-79 AGEALTTA
+79 
-87 STTAR
+87 
-92 RPGLRPVAAEE
+92 AAEE
-103 AFDAAEVVP
+103 ATQPA
-112 GEPGDE
+112 EPGDE
-118 TTLLRPVALVTEL
+118 TTLLKPVALVTEL
-131 PHDRDA
+131 PQ
-137 SLTLP
+137 
-142 GTEDAADTAG
+142 DTAPTALEAEGVRGSETDDVPSG
-152 ADGAGNA
+152 ADAPDVAAVAAVAATAGVSEASEAMGVADVADGCGAGTP
-159 DSVGNSVG
+159 
-167 SADSAG
+167 AG
-173 SAAGVVS
+173 ATGEDPAAEPAASS
-180 VAGTADLIGGR
+180 VA
-191 STEASGGPSQEE
+191 
-203 DESAPVAEPVSEPAS
+203 ESAPEM
-218 ESAAP
+218 
-223 SLAESSPEIPETG
+223 LETG

-242 DSPEPVGE
+242 DSSESADGSRNDS
-250 GREDTGADD
+250 GTGGSETGDV
-259 SDTDTDGID
+259 S

-273 PEPEPGSGRRPR
+273 PEPEPGSGRRRR

-292 APSASSGSRPT
+292 APTASSAGQPT

-372 PLAGVFSYV
+372 PLTGMFSYV

-395 AVEVAGD
+395 AIEVAGD
-402 VVVGRAPQLQRGGD
+402 VVVGRAPQVQRGGD
-416 PHIVALVA
+416 PHIVALVT

-437 MLTTSGWSIL
+437 ILTTSGWSIL
-447 VQDLGSSN
+447 AQDLGSSN

-464 TPVLLGSGILTPVFM
+464 TPVLLGSGMPTPVFM

>member
-1 MTASPL
+1 MTALSL

-19 RLSDGSLR
+19 RLSDGSVR
-27 ADGVDGVAVIGPA
+27 VDGADGVAVISPA
-40 AVAASR
+40 AGAASR
-46 TVSVEAGLRVLE
+46 TVSIETGLRVLD
-58 ALGGTHLPRV
+58 ALGGTYLPRV
-68 GPTAPTAPATA
+68 GPTATATP
-79 AGEALTTA
+79 
-87 STTAR
+87 
-92 RPGLRPVAAEE
+92 AAEE
-103 AFDAAEVVP
+103 ATQPA
-112 GEPGDE
+112 EPGDE
-118 TTLLRPVALVTEL
+118 TTLLKPVALVTEL
-131 PHDRDA
+131 PQ
-137 SLTLP
+137 
-142 GTEDAADTAG
+142 DTAPTALEAEGVRGSETDDVPSG
-152 ADGAGNA
+152 ADAPDVA
-159 DSVGNSVG
+159 AVAAV
-167 SADSAG
+167 AAT
-173 SAAGVVS
+173 AGVSEASEAMGVADVADGRGTGTPAGATGEDPAAEPAASS
-180 VAGTADLIGGR
+180 VA
-191 STEASGGPSQEE
+191 
-203 DESAPVAEPVSEPAS
+203 ESAPEM
-218 ESAAP
+218 
-223 SLAESSPEIPETG
+223 LETG

-242 DSPEPVGE
+242 DSSGSAD
-250 GREDTGADD
+250 GSRNDSGTGGSETGDV
-259 SDTDTDGID
+259 S

-273 PEPEPGSGRRPR
+273 PEPEPGSGRRRR

-292 APSASSGSRPT
+292 APTASSAGQPT

-372 PLAGVFSYV
+372 PLTGMFSYV

-395 AVEVAGD
+395 AIEVAGD
-402 VVVGRAPQLQRGGD
+402 VVVGRAPQVQRGGD
-416 PHIVALVA
+416 PHIVALVT

-437 MLTTSGWSIL
+437 ILTTSGWSIL
-447 VQDLGSSN
+447 AQDLGSSN

-464 TPVLLGSGILTPVFM
+464 TPVLLGSGMPTPVFM

-500 PRSG
+500 PRSD